1 MAIWMMAFGGTV
13 PVGVLVAGAAAE
25 ATSITAVVLA
35 GAVVA
40 LLLALYADV
49 RAVGAPAS

>member
-1 MAIWMMAFGGTV
+1 
-13 PVGVLVAGAAAE
+13 VL
-25 ATSITAVVLA
+25 T